1 MGASRP
7 VVCRQPED
15 GRRRDDDSEL
25 VAAVQD
31 GDVSA
36 YAELFRRHHLA
47 VKRVCARRLGEVE
60 ADEVAQATFVRAF
73 ERIDQCLGDRRFGAW
88 VQVIAQRLCLD
99 LVRARSRTV
108 PDDDPL
114 RDDRL
119 ALNVVIDLDAGTVTE
134 EALVR
139 RERTE
144 RVQEALALLPDRQR
158 EVVVARHFEGRR
170 PPEIAASLGLSV
182 GAVDSLLL
190 RARRRLALNYEHVLA
205 DSSAATP
212 SVTGAGVA
220 STGIPA
226 HLPALPDAVASAGS
240 QVHLPSLPDAVATV
254 VHHAAAALPAIHAD
268 AHAPLRRLAA
278 VVAAA
283 AAPILISAPSAAP
296 PTTATGTGPT
306 VVVNLTPNVHPPA
319 ADRPLPA
326 GAAAAGAT
334 PGGHDGPSATSA
346 TSAAT
351 PGGGERGQAPA
362 GAAEVAAAVA
372 GVVRAGDGPTTR
384 PHPSTGQPSGAGA
397 SVPPGLA
404 AVVPAAASEPGP
416 AGRDKPAP
424 TPPRRP
430 PGLAVTVPTPPAV
443 PPTGA
448 ATASP
453 AAAAAAGTSK
463 ERRVPQPPAA
473 PAGAAANAGRP

>member
-15 GRRRDDDSEL
+15 GRRRDDDSAL
-25 VAAVQD
+25 VAAVQG

-47 VKRVCARRLGEVE
+47 VKRVCARRLGEVD

-99 LVRARSRTV
+99 LVRARTRTV

-114 RDDRL
+114 RHDRP

-170 PPEIAASLGLSV
+170 PPEIAASLGMSV

-205 DSSAATP
+205 DSSAATS
-212 SVTGAGVA
+212 SVSGAGA
-220 STGIPA
+220 GLSPTGVPS
-226 HLPALPDAVASAGS
+226 HLPALPDAVAG
-240 QVHLPSLPDAVATV
+240 VHIRLPAVPDAV
-254 VHHAAAALPAIHAD
+254 VHHAAAALPAVHGD

-283 AAPILISAPSAAP
+283 ASPILISAPSGAP
-296 PTTATGTGPT
+296 PTTASVTGPA
-306 VVVNLTPNVHPPA
+306 VVVAQTPVVRLPPA
-319 ADRPLPA
+319 AERPGPGGA
-326 GAAAAGAT
+326 GAAHPV
-334 PGGHDGPSATSA
+334 PGGQGGTSA
-346 TSAAT
+346 TST
-351 PGGGERGQAPA
+351 GVPGGGGHGEAPSGMPERVTA
-362 GAAEVAAAVA
+362 GA
-372 GVVRAGDGPTTR
+372 GVVRAGVGPTKEPPADGGR
-384 PHPSTGQPSGAGA
+384 PTGAGPA
-397 SVPPGLA
+397 APPGA
-404 AVVPAAASEPGP
+404 AGVVPAPTRGPG
-416 AGRDKPAP
+416 GRHQPDP
-424 TPPRRP
+424 TPPRKP
-430 PGLAVTVPTPPAV
+430 PGRAATVPAPRTMPPARATPATPKAGPVAQTPPA
-443 PPTGA
+443 
-448 ATASP
+448 
-453 AAAAAAGTSK
+453 
-463 ERRVPQPPAA
+463 R
-473 PAGAAANAGRP
+473 AGAAVDAGARS